1 MNPLLPLALLAALAT
16 PAALAQDQRVGRN
29 AELGDPARWYQPDD
43 TPEKKYRTAMK
54 EAAAAKAETVKECR
68 ASAQAK
74 ACEADARRQYQSE
87 VQQARGLLARTS
99 KGSTQ

>member
-1 MNPLLPLALLAALAT
+1 MNPLLPLALVAVLAT
-16 PAALAQDQRVGRN
+16 PSALAQEQRVGRN

-54 EAAAAKAETVKECR
+54 EAAAAKAEAVQECR

-74 ACEADARRQYQSE
+74 ACEAEARRQYDFE
-87 VQQARGLLARTS
+87 VQRARDRLARPD
-99 KGSTQ
+99 KGSTP

>member
-1 MNPLLPLALLAALAT
+1 MNPLLPLALVASLAA

-29 AELGDPARWYQPDD
+29 AERGDPVRWYQPDD

-54 EAAAAKAETVKECR
+54 EAAAAKAEALKECR

-74 ACEADARRQYQSE
+74 ACEAEARRQYEFE
-87 VQQARGLLARTS
+87 VQRAREHLSRPS
-99 KGSTQ
+99 KGSTP